1 MKQERPKSKS
11 GQLADL
17 LRSRISKGLWRENVP
32 AERTLC
38 EEFLVS
44 RGTVRKALSL
54 LESDGL
60 IAAPESTRIGR
71 RVARKSRPRTRLHAD
86 RSVIVLTPTLSQ
98 SPLLLEHIAILR
110 ELLGRVGVPVE
121 VREVAHLTGI
131 QHPNTPLANIASKAP
146 NAVWVLHKM
155 PHAVQSAAKSLG
167 LPCVVFGSTFDDLK
181 LPCIDIDFRAVAAHA
196 TGRCLAKGHTRLA
209 AIVHRTPLAGDAV
222 IVREISSQLDRSGAP
237 PPLVLRHDFHRERL
251 ITSLD
256 QRILPEAQR
265 PHALLIANQHH
276 LLTTLSHLQHRG
288 LRIPQDISLIY
299 LGSDPVTERL
309 SPLPDRYDVGEQ
321 LPRRLAKAAQAL
333 LNGEIPTSSSI
344 LPEMAPGES
353 FAPRAQ
359 S

>member
-1 MKQERPKSKS
+1 MKQDRPKSKS

-17 LRSRISKGLWRENVP
+17 LRARISKGLWRDSIP
-32 AERTLC
+32 SERTLC
-38 EEFLVS
+38 DDFLVS
-44 RGTVRKALSL
+44 RSTVRKALL
-54 LESDGL
+54 ILETEGL
-60 IAAPESTRIGR
+60 IAAAQSTRTGR
-71 RVARKSRPRTRLHAD
+71 HVVRNGRTRSRLHAD

-110 ELLGRVGVPVE
+110 ERLGRVSVPVE
-121 VREVAHLTGI
+121 VREVAHLTAM
-131 QHPNTPLANIASKAP
+131 QNPDSALAALAARAS

-167 LPCVVFGSTFDDLK
+167 LPCVVFGSTFDDLM
-181 LPCIDIDFRAVAAHA
+181 LPCIDIDFRAAAAHA
-196 TGRCLAKGHTRLA
+196 AGRCLAKGHTRLA
-209 AIVHRTPLAGDAV
+209 VIIHRTPLAGDAV
-222 IVREISSQLDRSGAP
+222 IVREISSQLDRAGAP

-256 QRILPEAQR
+256 QKIVPPAGR

-288 LRIPQDISLIY
+288 LHIARDISLIY
-299 LGSDPVTERL
+299 LSNDPVTERL

-333 LNGEIPTSSSI
+333 LNGEIPTSSRI
-344 LPEMAPGES
+344 LPEMTRGES
-353 FAPRAQ
+353 FAPRDP